1 MSEQNSTN
9 SKNMVLEAIN
19 ATVPE
24 APKFD
29 LNSIRERLQK
39 AKLLPTTNT
48 ESVADKTSLEVKP
61 SLNNDDGN
69 TTKDST
75 MVDPLINNTSTSSVQ
90 QSTDDPTIKTDI
102 STDSAPAADTSLNN
116 VEDIPENLDNVQPG
130 QKKQHFKT
138 LRQALTK
145 VQEELNLERKKILD
159 IENQKQATIQELLD
173 KQKVLEAQ
181 LEDVKKEAEVNS
193 TYRQAFEVEAMPE
206 YKEKF
211 IVPASNIL
219 GELYKYAQDY
229 KVPTSVIDAVLRSDS
244 VADQNKFL
252 ADKFDNVAISQMLPL
267 INNFKIIMQ
276 QKREAD
282 KNPMELR
289 KRLHDEAVAKETEQS
304 VKRKESIN
312 NAKTASW
319 DEVLKVYENIQTT
332 KNYINKDATQTET
345 AKKLYEEII
354 DVAVLNGLKVAD
366 PMWTK
371 RIAALTQKAIVFD
384 TVAKTLQEKE
394 AKVAELENTL
404 QQLQSSLPGV
414 KRPSM
419 SNSNSSAVS
428 TTPKGIPDSQTLL
441 NMLVAASK

>member
-1 MSEQNSTN
+1 M
-9 SKNMVLEAIN
+9 
-19 ATVPE
+19 
-24 APKFD
+24 
-29 LNSIRERLQK
+29 
-39 AKLLPTTNT
+39 
-48 ESVADKTSLEVKP
+48 
-61 SLNNDDGN
+61 
-69 TTKDST
+69 
-75 MVDPLINNTSTSSVQ
+75 
-90 QSTDDPTIKTDI
+90 
-102 STDSAPAADTSLNN
+102 
-116 VEDIPENLDNVQPG
+116 QPG